1 MEALFVVIPHL
12 LLGSLLHVIA
22 NVLILWEGNVVIDIR
37 QVRSVSRH
45 RATEKSKSD
54 DGTFPKSYEKCLFS
68 PLYFGKCT
76 IENTTTSLAE
86 CKSCVHVFQL
96 DSSDDGCHQKKRRES
111 VVVGGRGFH
120 LCR

>member
-1 MEALFVVIPHL
+1 M
-12 LLGSLLHVIA
+12 
-22 NVLILWEGNVVIDIR
+22 
-37 QVRSVSRH
+37 SRH

-54 DGTFPKSYEKCLFS
+54 DGTFPKSYERCLFS

-96 DSSDDGCHQKKRRES
+96 RGVWLHNGRDS
-111 VVVGGRGFH
+111 VGEGGAAGNPYRV
-120 LCR
+120 CST